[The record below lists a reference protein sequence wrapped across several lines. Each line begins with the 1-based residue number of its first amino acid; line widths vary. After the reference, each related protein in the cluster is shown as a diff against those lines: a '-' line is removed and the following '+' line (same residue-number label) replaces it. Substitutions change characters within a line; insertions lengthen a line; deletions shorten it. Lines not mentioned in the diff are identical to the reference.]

1 MRAIHELKTNE
12 ARSCEASDL
21 HPILAVTASSV
32 VFITARIDPIFV
44 SSTAVHRNDF
54 HMFPAV
60 VNGFYPFIKTMEQ
73 RKNMTLL
80 RGFETQ
86 VAHYLIIN

>member
-1 MRAIHELKTNE
+1 MCTAVEETNIE
-12 ARSCEASDL
+12 S
-21 HPILAVTASSV
+21 ILAVTASSV

-44 SSTAVHRNDF
+44 SSTAVHKNDF
-54 HMFPAV
+54 HMFPAI

-86 VAHYLIIN
+86 VTHYLIIN

>member
-1 MRAIHELKTNE
+1 MRTVVEETNIE
-12 ARSCEASDL
+12 S
-21 HPILAVTASSV
+21 ILAVTASSV
-32 VFITARIDPIFV
+32 VFITARIDPIFF
-44 SSTAVHRNDF
+44 SSTAVHKNDF
-54 HMFPAV
+54 HMFPAI

-86 VAHYLIIN
+86 VTHYLIIN